1 MTNPEIVILSSVS
14 KSFKGYLAS
23 LKLTNYIL
31 PMLVTV
37 IVLKAATLLKEIR
50 KQGPRFSAFSP
61 KSLQMKT
68 SYSF

>member
-37 IVLKAATLLKEIR
+37 IVLKAATSER
-50 KQGPRFSAFSP
+50 N
-61 KSLQMKT
+61 
-68 SYSF
+68 